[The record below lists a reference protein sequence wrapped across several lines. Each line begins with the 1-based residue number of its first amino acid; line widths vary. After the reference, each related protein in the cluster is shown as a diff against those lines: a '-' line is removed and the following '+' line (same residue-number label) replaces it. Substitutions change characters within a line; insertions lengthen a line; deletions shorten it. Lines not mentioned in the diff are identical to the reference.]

1 MCKSK
6 KEKKKRLY
14 THTSNT
20 REKGVFSYDMCV
32 NKSTNNYSKAFTTIY
47 IIGYMLF
54 AVVPVSVVAILRF
67 FFVPWVGNIYIHI
80 HRYYI
85 HVSCTW
91 KFINESKNFNMHGKL
106 ISHGAL
112 KNCYKKSKS
121 KIKVEKKSSLFD
133 EWKQF
138 KALYILLRIYRYREL
153 NYMIIYYNV
162 DVLFLLFFAFVC
174 CCPVL
179 RTLILLFFHAFIL
192 RGI

>member
-67 FFVPWVGNIYIHI
+67 FFVP
-80 HRYYI
+80 
-85 HVSCTW
+85 
-91 KFINESKNFNMHGKL
+91 
-106 ISHGAL
+106 
-112 KNCYKKSKS
+112 
-121 KIKVEKKSSLFD
+121 
-133 EWKQF
+133 
-138 KALYILLRIYRYREL
+138 
-153 NYMIIYYNV
+153 
-162 DVLFLLFFAFVC
+162 
-174 CCPVL
+174 
-179 RTLILLFFHAFIL
+179 
-192 RGI
+192 